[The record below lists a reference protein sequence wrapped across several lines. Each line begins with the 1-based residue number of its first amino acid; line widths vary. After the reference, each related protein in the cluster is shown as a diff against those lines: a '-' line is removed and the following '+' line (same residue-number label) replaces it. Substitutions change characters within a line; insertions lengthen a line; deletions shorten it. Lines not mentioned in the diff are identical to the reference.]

1 LNGPTEIEDKFRWY
15 ELIKV
20 YIDELR
26 MTEKE
31 VYKMNYIHSLNWLS
45 YFYQRNKVEETKLK
59 QKV

>member
-1 LNGPTEIEDKFRWY
+1 MNGPTEIEDKFGWY